1 MEVTFMEEAL
11 YFASLDNDDLL
22 YLKEQME
29 VDEDVN
35 AFCKTLALPAER
47 MRCGLRNLNKDIVD
61 SSPASIPLP
70 LPVEPKPKS
79 GIMQQ
84 DLLKSVLGVKPKKP
98 KVSRRFDGSNSISS
112 TQVILSINYDSNQEK
127 QKDVLP
133 AKPNDT
139 EKETKVDNPI
149 KISIAAYESSDD
161 ED

>member
-1 MEVTFMEEAL
+1 MWTPSA
-11 YFASLDNDDLL
+11 
-22 YLKEQME
+22 
-29 VDEDVN
+29 
-35 AFCKTLALPAER
+35 R
-47 MRCGLRNLNKDIVD
+47 
-61 SSPASIPLP
+61 
-70 LPVEPKPKS
+70 
-79 GIMQQ
+79 QQ

-161 ED
+161 EDWFCMDLIDEWFLDHSV